1 MPAGS
6 GFRVR
11 IEVMTIYLDNAA
23 TSHPKPETVYQ
34 AVNEVLRNIGANPG
48 RSGHRL
54 SLKAGH
60 YLTQTRES
68 LARLLDI
75 PDPKRIVFTINATEA
90 INLGLKGLLKAGD
103 GVITSSMEHNSVIR
117 PLRFLESQGI
127 LVKVIPGDLKGRIK
141 VEEINRAIDPHTRLI
156 VLTQASNVTGGLMPV
171 AEAAE
176 LARRKGILMMAD
188 AAQTAG
194 LIPLSLKEMPI
205 DLLAAPGHKGL
216 MGPQGTGFLVIGPE
230 VNLRPLKEGGTGS
243 RSEEERQPDF
253 LPDQMESGTLN
264 TPGLAGLG
272 AGVEFILKQG
282 LSSIRK
288 KEVALSR
295 MVWEGLR
302 KIKAVELYGPE
313 EAEDRVALVSFNI
326 KGLNPH
332 LVASI
337 LDTAYD
343 IAVRAGLHCAAL
355 AHRTLGTFPEGTVRV
370 SPGFFNREGEI
381 EVLIRAVSEI
391 AGKV

>member
-1 MPAGS
+1 MPVSS
-6 GFRVR
+6 GFRDR

-54 SLKAGH
+54 SLKAEY

-75 PDPKRIVFTINATEA
+75 PDPKRIVFTANATES

-117 PLRFLESQGI
+117 PLRFLESKGI
-127 LVKVIPGDLKGRIK
+127 LVKVVPGDLKGRIK
-141 VEEINRAIDPHTRLI
+141 VSEIKKAIDPNTRLI

-176 LARRKGILMMAD
+176 LARQKGILMMAD

-216 MGPQGTGFLVIGPE
+216 LGPQGTGFLVIGPE
-230 VNLRPLKEGGTGS
+230 VNLCPLKEGGTGS
-243 RSEEERQPDF
+243 RSEEEIQPDF

-282 LSSIRK
+282 LSSIRE
-288 KEVALSR
+288 KEVSLSR

-313 EAEDRVALVSFNI
+313 AAEERIAVVSFNI
-326 KGLNPH
+326 KGLNPN

-370 SPGFFNREGEI
+370 SPGFFNREEEI
-381 EVLIRAVSEI
+381 EDLIRAVSEI

>member
-1 MPAGS
+1 
-6 GFRVR
+6 
-11 IEVMTIYLDNAA
+11 
-23 TSHPKPETVYQ
+23 
-34 AVNEVLRNIGANPG
+34 
-48 RSGHRL
+48 
-54 SLKAGH
+54 
-60 YLTQTRES
+60 
-68 LARLLDI
+68 
-75 PDPKRIVFTINATEA
+75 
-90 INLGLKGLLKAGD
+90 
-103 GVITSSMEHNSVIR
+103 MEHNSVIR
-117 PLRFLESQGI
+117 PLRFLESKGI
-127 LVKVIPGDLKGRIK
+127 LVKVVPGDLKGRIK
-141 VEEINRAIDPHTRLI
+141 IEEIKKAIDPNTRLI

-176 LARRKGILMMAD
+176 LAQQKGILMMAD

-216 MGPQGTGFLVIGPE
+216 LGPQGTGFLVIGPQ
-230 VNLRPLKEGGTGS
+230 VKLHPLKEGGTGS
-243 RSEEERQPDF
+243 RSEEEIQPDF

-272 AGVEFILKQG
+272 AGVEFILNQG
-282 LSSIRK
+282 LSSIRE
-288 KEVALSR
+288 KEVSLSR

-313 EAEDRVALVSFNI
+313 EAEERIAVVSFNI
-326 KGLNPH
+326 KGLNPN

-381 EVLIRAVSEI
+381 EDLIRAVSEI

>member
-1 MPAGS
+1 
-6 GFRVR
+6 
-11 IEVMTIYLDNAA
+11 MTIYLDNAA

-54 SLKAGH
+54 SLKAEY

-75 PDPKRIVFTINATEA
+75 PDPKRIVFTANATES

-117 PLRFLESQGI
+117 PLRFLESKGI
-127 LVKVIPGDLKGRIK
+127 LVKVVPGDLKGRIK
-141 VEEINRAIDPHTRLI
+141 VSEIKKAIDPNTRLI

-176 LARRKGILMMAD
+176 LARQKGILMMAD

-216 MGPQGTGFLVIGPE
+216 LGPQGTGFLVIGPE
-230 VNLRPLKEGGTGS
+230 VNLCPLKEGGTGS
-243 RSEEERQPDF
+243 RSEEEIQPDF

-282 LSSIRK
+282 LSSIRE
-288 KEVALSR
+288 KEVSLSR

-313 EAEDRVALVSFNI
+313 AAEERIAVVSFNI
-326 KGLNPH
+326 KGLNPN

-370 SPGFFNREGEI
+370 SPGFFNREEEI
-381 EVLIRAVSEI
+381 EDLIRAVSEI

>member
-1 MPAGS
+1 
-6 GFRVR
+6 
-11 IEVMTIYLDNAA
+11 MTIYLDNAA

-54 SLKAGH
+54 SLKAEY

-75 PDPKRIVFTINATEA
+75 PDPKRIVFTANATES

-117 PLRFLESQGI
+117 PLRFLESKGI
-127 LVKVIPGDLKGRIK
+127 LVKVVPGDLKGRIK
-141 VEEINRAIDPHTRLI
+141 VSEIKKAIDPNTRLI

-176 LARRKGILMMAD
+176 LARQKGILMMAD

-194 LIPLSLKEMPI
+194 LIPLSLEEMPI

-230 VNLRPLKEGGTGS
+230 VTLRPLKEGGTGS
-243 RSEEERQPDF
+243 RSEEETQPDF

-272 AGVEFILKQG
+272 AGAEFILKQG
-282 LSSIRK
+282 LSSIRE
-288 KEVALSR
+288 KEASLSR

-302 KIKAVELYGPE
+302 KIKAVKLYGPE
-313 EAEDRVALVSFNI
+313 EAEERIAVVSFNI
-326 KGLNPH
+326 KGLNPN

-381 EVLIRAVSEI
+381 EDLIRAVSEI
-391 AGKV
+391 AGKA

>member
-1 MPAGS
+1 
-6 GFRVR
+6 
-11 IEVMTIYLDNAA
+11 MTIYLDNAA
-23 TSHPKPETVYQ
+23 TSHPKPEMVYQ
-34 AVNEVLRNIGANPG
+34 AVNEVLRNVGANPG

-54 SLKAGH
+54 SLKAEH
-60 YLTQTRES
+60 YLTQTRQS

-75 PDPKRIVFTINATEA
+75 PDPQRIVFTANATES

-103 GVITSSMEHNSVIR
+103 GVITSSMEHNSVMR
-117 PLRFLESQGI
+117 PLRFLESKGI
-127 LVKVIPGDLKGRIK
+127 LVKVVPCDLKGRIK
-141 VEEINRAIDPHTRLI
+141 VSEIKKAIDPKTRLI

-176 LARRKGILMMAD
+176 LARQKGILMMAD

-243 RSEEERQPDF
+243 RSEEEIQPDF

-272 AGVEFILKQG
+272 AGVEFILRQG
-282 LSSIRK
+282 LSSIRE
-288 KEVALSR
+288 KEVSLSR

-313 EAEDRVALVSFNI
+313 EAGERIAVVSFTI
-326 KGLNPH
+326 KGLNPN

-370 SPGFFNREGEI
+370 SPGFFNREGEM
-381 EVLIRAVSEI
+381 EDLIRAVSEI